1 MLMVMKVVGESN
13 DENRDD
19 IAGPGVIIVMPAFKY
34 CQCDAGDHNDAF
46 RCQQQPMI
54 TTNYNCI

>member
-19 IAGPGVIIVMPAFKY
+19 IAGPGVIIVMPAI
-34 CQCDAGDHNDAF
+34 QILSM
-46 RCQQQPMI
+46 RCR
-54 TTNYNCI
+54 